1 MCNITYSLS
10 VKICK
15 KEIESL
21 LEVKHKEDNI
31 RE

>member
-21 LEVKHKEDNI
+21 LEVKHKKDDI